1 MSDLP
6 PEIPTVTIRNFCAS
20 LCHLRGAAL
29 AQRGQLT
36 RDGGLEKLEPLSVY
50 RQLRLVTQ

>member
-1 MSDLP
+1 VSDLP